1 MGGRTVGTGKARQA
15 IGKAG
20 DGEGLAQDR
29 IGTVGDEELYIF
41 REDIA
46 RETDDGNP
54 AT

>member
-1 MGGRTVGTGKARQA
+1 MSGRSVGTGKARQA
-15 IGKAG
+15 IGQAG
-20 DGEGLAQDR
+20 DGEGFAQDR
-29 IGTVGDEELYIF
+29 IGTVGDEELHIL